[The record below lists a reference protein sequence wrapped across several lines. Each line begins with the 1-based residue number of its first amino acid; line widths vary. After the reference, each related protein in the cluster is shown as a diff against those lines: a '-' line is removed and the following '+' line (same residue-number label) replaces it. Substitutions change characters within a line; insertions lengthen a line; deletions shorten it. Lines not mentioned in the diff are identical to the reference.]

1 MNKYI
6 CLFAFSALMLFSS
19 RAFAQQMNN
28 DQLHK
33 IIYTVS
39 DTAVGQDGIW
49 EFIIGNMLL
58 MCITDKANNRMRI
71 IAPIKTYEQ
80 LTPEEMHL
88 AMEANFHSA
97 LDVRYALSEGMIWV
111 AFIHPLQELTKE
123 QTVDAIS
130 QVYSA
135 AVTFGDSYTSTDLS
149 FPKSE
154 EEENKKR
161 F

>member
-1 MNKYI
+1 MIKYI
-6 CLFAFSALMLFSS
+6 CLFSFSIFMFFSS
-19 RAFAQQMNN
+19 KAFAQQMDN
-28 DQLHK
+28 DQLNE
-33 IIYTVS
+33 IIYAVA
-39 DTAVGQDGIW
+39 DTAVGEDGIW
-49 EFIIGNMLL
+49 EFIIGDMLL
-58 MCITDKANNRMRI
+58 MCITDKTNNRMRI
-71 IAPIKTYEQ
+71 IAPIKGYAE

-123 QTVDAIS
+123 QTMDAIS

-135 AVTFGDSYTSTDLS
+135 AETFGDSYTSTDLS
-149 FPKSE
+149 FPKSKE
-154 EEENKKR
+154 KEKR